1 MKKQNEGDCATPNVY
16 SFHLLTRGI
25 YSSFN
30 KLLNNVK
37 IKSMPAV
44 AAMEIH
50 CSDVPLREA
59 AVGVWQN
66 DKPSC
71 HIFRAYGTH
80 AEPHPSGLLAAIDR
94 TLLRYQGT
102 SAGPPCLTQDSS
114 LGQLLHRA
122 SPSARQDFLRTVP
135 RSEALLANLS
145 FPLSLHRQ
153 QTWSQSDPLP
163 VYSCSYLSLSFT
175 GFPSINL
182 WHVKPCFSIGFSV
195 RLKRDKCTLLQMTK
209 SRKV

>member
-1 MKKQNEGDCATPNVY
+1 MYRMVEKMKKQNEGDCATPNVY

-71 HIFRAYGTH
+71 HIFRAYEPTALTLSHTLPGCWQPLTEHCWGTRV
-80 AEPHPSGLLAAIDR
+80 PVLVHPAWHRIPLLGNFCIELPPQPGK
-94 TLLRYQGT
+94 TFSELCHVLR
-102 SAGPPCLTQDSS
+102 L
-114 LGQLLHRA
+114 
-122 SPSARQDFLRTVP
+122 F
-135 RSEALLANLS
+135 
-145 FPLSLHRQ
+145 
-153 QTWSQSDPLP
+153 
-163 VYSCSYLSLSFT
+163 
-175 GFPSINL
+175 
-182 WHVKPCFSIGFSV
+182 
-195 RLKRDKCTLLQMTK
+195 
-209 SRKV
+209 